1 MKTTHVALLLVSL
14 AVSANLSAQTLTGFG
29 VTKTNGVTQTT
40 NGSSTLSGTA
50 ISAYVFGS
58 GLTGT
63 YTFTPPAGGTVTT
76 PQTLTGTSS
85 SVKFDASFAN
95 VTALNN
101 AYANGIYSM
110 SLAGSG
116 SWTASQSLTGNVY
129 PNAPLVTG
137 TWSGGLLQVDP
148 TQSYT
153 LNFAAFG
160 GFLVNGTHGDSISL
174 SIEDSGSSQVHS
186 AFSNTS
192 VTSFLIAAN
201 TLTAG
206 QVYNVSLRFNN
217 NYIDYS
223 AVGGANGNVSYT
235 TENSFQIQAVPEP
248 STYAAILGAV
258 ALAGATIVRRRKM
271 VSAAA

>member
-1 MKTTHVALLLVSL
+1 MKTTRVALLLVSL
-14 AVSANLSAQTLTGFG
+14 ALTANLSSQTLTGFG
-29 VTKTNGVTQTT
+29 VTKTNGVTQTA
-40 NGSSTLSGTA
+40 NGTSTLSGTA

-58 GLTGT
+58 GLSGT

-76 PQTLTGTSS
+76 PQTLTGDSS
-85 SVKFDASFAN
+85 GVKFDANYAD

-110 SLAGSG
+110 ALAGSG
-116 SWTASQSLTGNVY
+116 SWTASQSLTGNAY

-148 TQSYT
+148 TQNYT
-153 LNFAAFG
+153 LTFATFG

-174 SIEDSGSSQVHS
+174 SIEDSGFSQVHS
-186 AFSNTS
+186 DFSNVS
-192 VTSFLIAAN
+192 VTTFLIAAN

-217 NYIDYS
+217 NYIDYA

-235 TENSFQIQAVPEP
+235 TENSFQIQAIPEP
-248 STYAAILGAV
+248 ATYAEILGVV
-258 ALAGATIVRRRKM
+258 ALAGVMFHRRRR
-271 VSAAA
+271 AA